1 MTLPGGVTLNGRKLI
16 DDAIEEIDREIEKL
30 RNEYDNPPNFF
41 VG

>member
-1 MTLPGGVTLNGRKLI
+1 LI
-16 DDAIEEIDREIEKL
+16 DDAKEEIEKEIEKL